1 MRARWRASAMNT
13 QAEQAMLNLIKLL
26 IVLLILGVIGIAG
39 YAYLGDMAP
48 RPAETRV
55 PVDLNAGN

>member
-1 MRARWRASAMNT
+1 
-13 QAEQAMLNLIKLL
+13 MLNLIKLL
-26 IVLLILGVIGIAG
+26 IVLLILGAIGVAG

-55 PVDLNAGN
+55 PVDVNAGN